1 MERGRV
7 GRAHH
12 QLLVVLGQPR
22 IMLGSTT
29 SEHLETSLV
38 SGLVFWII
46 SQSFSLSKP
55 GQMEA
60 ILCSEQTCFGLLSA
74 FFLLLA
80 HLPAGPQPPL
90 HHHHHHHHHQE
101 WLRVSP
107 PSPPQSA
114 PRKGSDG
121 TVLILITGQLSV
133 Y

>member
-1 MERGRV
+1 MERGWV
-7 GRAHH
+7 GGGARH
-12 QLLVVLGQPR
+12 QLLVVLRQPR

-60 ILCSEQTCFGLLSA
+60 ILCSGQTRFGLLSA

-80 HLPAGPQPPL
+80 HLPASPQP
-90 HHHHHHHHHQE
+90 HRHHHHHHHQE

-121 TVLILITGQLSV
+121 TVLILITGQVSV